1 MRNGNGNGIRAYTGL
16 ITSPQGGSRGEHDD
30 ATHTTAHPQPTQ
42 KRVWY
47 TRCVPKTYQ
56 ICTEGDD
63 MTGHDI
69 VEIATLTMLGIV
81 IIHLAVG
88 WIQDHINIK

>member
-1 MRNGNGNGIRAYTGL
+1 MELGHTQVL
-16 ITSPQGGSRGEHDD
+16 SPPRRGAAGGSVMMLP
-30 ATHTTAHPQPTQ
+30 TPQPIPSP
-42 KRVWY
+42 
-47 TRCVPKTYQ
+47 PKSGCAILGVYRRRTKQ
-56 ICTEGDD
+56 ICTVGDD